1 MRLPGY
7 INNEMIWDHS
17 CDVLFDGVD
26 YGPCLFYSAF
36 EFTPASVR
44 RVSQTIAGRSGFI
57 DSTETL
63 TGYPVY
69 DPIKAT
75 LRLGV
80 RNPQA
85 WIMPDGGESMEARF
99 LANVN
104 GKRCKITFK
113 NSNHFYLMGRP
124 TIKTYTKYGIVWDIV
139 LDIIADPYW
148 YEGGLSAIEWQ
159 LDSVAENLFDSTFAT
174 ITGTSDPSVRCAW
187 SEVRNGFVL
196 HGPPKSFASV
206 RISGL
211 MASHSYTY
219 RHRVI
224 QGPGG
229 WKIWDDKGDR
239 ITDSTNITG
248 TTYILLQMYTYVS
261 IAAATVFTD
270 IELVDNSSGVA
281 AATINTLDMPLTEL
295 RGFSSAPCKMI
306 FDGKSVDI
314 PAGNDII
321 IRGLEIQPRT
331 EIPVRIVAG
340 TNCYGGLTYQ
350 RGAFSCTL

>member
-7 INNEMIWDHS
+7 INNEMTWDHS

-36 EFTPASVR
+36 EFTPAPVR
-44 RVSQTIAGRSGFI
+44 RVSQTVAGRSGYI
-57 DSTETL
+57 DSTEAL

-139 LDIIADPYW
+139 LDIIADPFW
-148 YEGGLSAIEWQ
+148 YEGGLGSIEWQ
-159 LDSVAENLFDSTFAT
+159 LNSVAANLFDGTQSV
-174 ITGTSDPSVRCAW
+174 ITGTSDPSVVCSW
-187 SEVRNGFVL
+187 SSVRNGFVL
-196 HGPPKSFASV
+196 HGQPRSFASV
-206 RISGL
+206 RIAGL
-211 MASHSYTY
+211 TPSHSYTY

-229 WKIWDDKGDR
+229 WKLWDDKGNR

-248 TTYILLQMYTYVS
+248 TSYILLQMYTYVS
-261 IAAATVFTD
+261 KVAATVFTD
-270 IELVDNSSGVA
+270 ISIIDNGSGVERQV
-281 AATINTLDMPLTEL
+281 INTLDMPLTEL
-295 RGFSSAPCKMI
+295 HGFSSAPCRMI
-306 FDGKSVDI
+306 LGGESIEI
-314 PAGNDII
+314 PAGNDFT
-321 IRGLEIQPRT
+321 IRGIDIPPRA
-331 EIPVRIVAG
+331 EVPVSIVAE
-340 TNCYGGLTYQ
+340 TNCFGGLTYQ